1 MTPSRPLRKL
11 DAKVQIKSEKEVI
24 LRKLNYSDF
33 LALNNN
39 LTFVTYN
46 GAFIL

>member
-1 MTPSRPLRKL
+1 MTPSGPLRKL